1 MRHITHL
8 QLLSTM
14 KKILFALL
22 PILVIFAGCEGL
34 EDESVSKEE
43 IESAFEY
50 EFNENVKYYDEDLT
64 GFVSLVND
72 TTMFIQSAMPAEH
85 VPETGDVILC
95 TSTDSTPHG
104 FLRRVVSID
113 SSTTG
118 MTVNTEAAT
127 ITDAF
132 KTLRFEQNF
141 NYTDCVKEFRDSLGN
156 KIPFE
161 IVTDVDSTQTKVA
174 GEAEL
179 GEKVIKLD
187 IGNRFFKGHAYIKS
201 DIYIKYD
208 VGFGKVDVTYV
219 IKKKIGLKGKATI
232 SSGEMLGK
240 DYEDDFSIPI
250 LDKSVPFGTP
260 IGPPLMQFF
269 PSLNFGIAFTGNGNL
284 SLEGEVNYILENT
297 ESRYSYKN
305 GVEEKSVKNLLE
317 KNSSWMKMV
326 NLEATGEFG
335 LQGTVGMDLRLW
347 NGDMLAF
354 GGEGALWY
362 GMKAEGT
369 ISMGDK
375 SLLKASHEISIYP
388 SLSATLY
395 IESFFINNRKH
406 RIEASVE
413 RSFENFRVSLLP
425 EFEFEEKNAGSKLTV
440 TPTVEPI
447 CMMEVSEVGFA
458 VVHEK
463 APEAPVTHKSLPAE
477 TIIEEVPTTEYVDVE
492 VTPENIELPKP
503 SSDDVGYYAVPY
515 VIVDDNYYY
524 GENLWVDL
532 GLPSGILWAR
542 HNVGANSA
550 KEYGGYYA
558 WGETE
563 EKNSYGIEN
572 YKYATFIGYD
582 DEGNACYDFIDI
594 GSNISKTKYDVANI
608 RWGEGARIPTK
619 NEIWELYNNCSI
631 EIGEYNNVGGAFI
644 IGPNDNCIF
653 LPLAGCKRAG
663 TGNVEIGYTC
673 CLYTSTKAFI
683 GCPYFFAIDAYNNMI
698 SIDAHYGYVG
708 MSVRPVKD
716 KEE

>member
-1 MRHITHL
+1 
-8 QLLSTM
+8 M
-14 KKILFALL
+14 KKILFGLL
-22 PILVIFAGCEGL
+22 PLLVIFAGCEGL

-50 EFNENVKYYDEDLT
+50 EFYENVKCYDEDLT
-64 GFVSLVND
+64 RFVSLVND
-72 TTMFIQSAMPAEH
+72 TTMFILSTMPAEH

-95 TSTDSTPHG
+95 TSTANTPHG

-113 SSTTG
+113 SGTAG
-118 MTVNTEAAT
+118 MTVNTESAT

-141 NYTDCVKEFRDSLGN
+141 DYADCVKEFRDSLGN

-174 GEAEL
+174 GEAES
-179 GEKVIKLD
+179 GHKVIKLD

-201 DIYIKYD
+201 DIYVKFD
-208 VGFGKVDVTYV
+208 VRFGKIDATYV
-219 IKKKIGLKGKATI
+219 ITKEIGLKGKAAI
-232 SSGEMLGK
+232 SSSEMFGK

-250 LDKSVPFGTP
+250 LDKSIPFGTP

-269 PSLNFGIAFTGNGNL
+269 PSLNFGIAFAGNANL
-284 SLEGEVNYILENT
+284 SLEGEVNYVLENT

-326 NLEATGEFG
+326 TLEAAGELG
-335 LQGTVGMDLRLW
+335 LQGSVGMELRLW
-347 NGDMLAF
+347 NGDLLAF

-362 GMKAEGT
+362 GIKAEEK

-375 SLLKASHEISIYP
+375 SLLKESHELSIQP
-388 SLSATLY
+388 SISATLY

-406 RIEASVE
+406 RIEAKVE
-413 RSFENFRVSLLP
+413 KSFEEFKVSLLP
-425 EFEFEEKNAGSKLTV
+425 EFKFEEKTAGSKLTV
-440 TPTVEPI
+440 SPTVEPI

-463 APEAPVTHKSLPAE
+463 APETPIVHKALPAE
-477 TIIEEVPTTEYVDVE
+477 TIIEEVPTTEYVDVK
-492 VTPENIELPKP
+492 VTPETIELPKP
-503 SSDDVGYYAVPY
+503 SSDNVGYYAVPY
-515 VIVDDNYYY
+515 VVVDDKYYY

-550 KEYGGYYA
+550 DEYGSYYA
-558 WGETE
+558 WGETKSKQSFSE
-563 EKNSYGIEN
+563 EN
-572 YKYATFIGYD
+572 YEYATHIGYD
-582 DEGNACYDFIDI
+582 EFGDPIYEYKYIGDDISGTQYDAAHVTWSNGAHMPTLENASELIESC
-594 GSNISKTKYDVANI
+594 SWRN
-608 RWGEGARIPTK
+608 GELNGVSGVFV
-619 NEIWELYNNCSI
+619 Y
-631 EIGEYNNVGGAFI
+631 
-644 IGPNDNCIF
+644 GPNSNHIF
-653 LPLAGCKRAG
+653 LPKCGHKYDIVYESGFSAYYQISTYVKDGSPDDSYVLFYYYAGDKEYDLYCDRDADRSA
-663 TGNVEIGYTC
+663 GYT
-673 CLYTSTKAFI
+673 I
-683 GCPYFFAIDAYNNMI
+683 
-698 SIDAHYGYVG
+698 
-708 MSVRPVKD
+708 RPVKD

>member
-1 MRHITHL
+1 
-8 QLLSTM
+8 M
-14 KKILFALL
+14 KKILFGLL
-22 PILVIFAGCEGL
+22 PLLVIFAGCEGL
-34 EDESVSKEE
+34 GDESVSKEE
-43 IESAFEY
+43 EIESGFEY

-64 GFVSLVND
+64 RFVSLVND
-72 TTMFIQSAMPAEH
+72 TTMFILSAMPAEH

-95 TSTDSTPHG
+95 TSTANTPHG

-113 SSTTG
+113 SGTAG
-118 MTVNTEAAT
+118 MTINTESAT

-141 NYTDCVKEFRDSLGN
+141 NYANCVKEFRDSLGN

-161 IVTDVDSTQTKVA
+161 IVTEVDSTQTKVA

-250 LDKSVPFGTP
+250 LDKSIPFGTP

-269 PSLNFGIAFTGNGNL
+269 PSLNFGIAFAGNGDL

-335 LQGTVGMDLRLW
+335 LQGSVGIELRLW
-347 NGDMLAF
+347 NGDLLAF

-413 RSFENFRVSLLP
+413 RSFENFNVSLLP
-425 EFEFEEKNAGSKLTV
+425 EFEFEKKKAGSKLTV

-447 CMMEVSEVGFA
+447 CMMEVSQQGFA
-458 VVHEK
+458 LFTDNEPDK
-463 APEAPVTHKSLPAE
+463 PITHKPLPSS
-477 TIIEEVPTTEYVDVE
+477 TIIETVPTAKYAEVRIEPEPVVFSLPSTTNNDVE
-492 VTPENIELPKP
+492 YFAK
-503 SSDDVGYYAVPY
+503 PY
-515 VIVDDNYYY
+515 VVADGNYYY
-524 GENLWVDL
+524 GDGGDNRWVDL
-532 GLPSGILWAR
+532 GLPSGILWAKY
-542 HNVGANSA
+542 NVGATSPE
-550 KEYGGYYA
+550 EYGGYYA
-558 WGETE
+558 WGETKSKQSFSE
-563 EKNSYGIEN
+563 EN
-572 YKYATFIGYD
+572 YEYATHIGYD
-582 DEGNACYDFIDI
+582 EFGYPIYGYKYIGDDISGTQYDAAHVTWSNGAHMPTLENASELIESC
-594 GSNISKTKYDVANI
+594 SWRN
-608 RWGEGARIPTK
+608 GELNGVSGVFV
-619 NEIWELYNNCSI
+619 Y
-631 EIGEYNNVGGAFI
+631 
-644 IGPNDNCIF
+644 GPNSNHIF
-653 LPLAGCKRAG
+653 LPKCGHKYDIVYESGFDAYYQISTYVKDGSPDDSYVLYYYYAGDKEYDLCCDGDADRSA
-663 TGNVEIGYTC
+663 GYT
-673 CLYTSTKAFI
+673 I
-683 GCPYFFAIDAYNNMI
+683 
-698 SIDAHYGYVG
+698 
-708 MSVRPVKD
+708 RPVKD

>member
-1 MRHITHL
+1 
-8 QLLSTM
+8 M
-14 KKILFALL
+14 KKILFGLL
-22 PILVIFAGCEGL
+22 PLLVIFAGCEGL

-50 EFNENVKYYDEDLT
+50 EFYENVKYYDEDLT
-64 GFVSLVND
+64 RFVSLVND
-72 TTMFIQSAMPAEH
+72 TTMFILSAMPAEH

-95 TSTDSTPHG
+95 TSTASTPHG

-113 SSTTG
+113 SGTAG
-118 MTVNTEAAT
+118 MTVNTESAT

-141 NYTDCVKEFRDSLGN
+141 DYAECVKEFRDSLGN

-174 GEAEL
+174 GEAES
-179 GEKVIKLD
+179 GHKVIKLD

-219 IKKKIGLKGKATI
+219 IKKEIGLKGKATI
-232 SSGEMLGK
+232 SSGEMFGK

-269 PSLNFGIAFTGNGNL
+269 PSLNFGIAFAGNGDL

-335 LQGTVGMDLRLW
+335 LQGSVGMELRLW
-347 NGDMLAF
+347 NGDLLAF

-362 GMKAEGT
+362 GIKAEGK

-375 SLLKASHEISIYP
+375 SLLKESHELSIHP

-413 RSFENFRVSLLP
+413 RSFENFNVSLLP

-458 VVHEK
+458 VVNEK
-463 APEAPVTHKSLPAE
+463 APETPVTHKPLPAE
-477 TIIEEVPTTEYVDVE
+477 IIIEEVPTTEYIDVE
-492 VTPENIELPKP
+492 ITPERIELPKP
-503 SSDDVGYYAVPY
+503 SSDDTRYYAVPY
-515 VIVDDNYYY
+515 VVVDGKYFY

-542 HNVGANSA
+542 HNVGAKSA
-550 KEYGGYYA
+550 EEYGGYYA
-558 WGETE
+558 WGETNS
-563 EKNSYGIEN
+563 KNTYTRDN
-572 YKYATFIGYD
+572 YLYATLVGYD
-582 DEGNACYDFIDI
+582 ENNRPIYSFHSIGN
-594 GSNISKTKYDVANI
+594 NISKSKYDVASAK
-608 RWGEGARIPTK
+608 WGNGARIPSK
-619 NEIWELYNNCSI
+619 SELEELINHCTFLSENYNGVN
-631 EIGEYNNVGGAFI
+631 GKLV
-644 IGPNDNCIF
+644 IGPNGNKIF
-653 LPLAGCKRAG
+653 LPYSGYYDDTIYYIGKRGFIWSSNVDTIDNSMAFGLGYRSDQQEECDFEFREAGH
-663 TGNVEIGYTC
+663 TI
-673 CLYTSTKAFI
+673 
-683 GCPYFFAIDAYNNMI
+683 
-698 SIDAHYGYVG
+698 
-708 MSVRPVKD
+708 RPVKN
-716 KEE
+716 KEIRN

>member
-1 MRHITHL
+1 
-8 QLLSTM
+8 M
-14 KKILFALL
+14 KKIIFGLL
-22 PILVIFAGCEGL
+22 PILVLLAGCEGL
-34 EDESVSKEE
+34 KDESVSKEE
-43 IESAFEY
+43 FENAY
-50 EFNENVKYYDEDLT
+50 EYQFNDNVKYYDEDLT

-72 TTMFIQSAMPAEH
+72 TTMFIRQAMPAEH

-95 TSTDSTPHG
+95 TSTANTPQG

-113 SSTTG
+113 SGTAG
-118 MTVNTEAAT
+118 MTVCTESAT

-132 KTLRFEQNF
+132 KTLRFEQRF
-141 NYTDCVKEFRDSLGN
+141 DYAECVEEFRDSLGN

-161 IVTDVDSTQTKVA
+161 IVTDTDSTQTKVA

-179 GEKVIKLD
+179 GDKVIKLD
-187 IGNRFFKGHAYIKS
+187 LGNRFFKGHAYIKS

-219 IKKKIGLKGKATI
+219 IRKKIGLKGEATI
-232 SSGEMLGK
+232 SSGEMFGK
-240 DYEDDFSIPI
+240 EYEDDFSIPL
-250 LDKSVPFGTP
+250 LDKSIPFGTP

-269 PSLNFGIAFTGNGNL
+269 PSLNFGIAFAGSGNL
-284 SLEGEVNYILENT
+284 SLEGEVNYVLENT

-326 NLEATGEFG
+326 SLEATGEFG
-335 LQGTVGMDLRLW
+335 LQGSVGMELRLW
-347 NGDMLAF
+347 NGDLLAF

-362 GMKAEGT
+362 GIKAEGK

-375 SLLKASHEISIYP
+375 SLLKESHELSIHP

-413 RSFENFRVSLLP
+413 RSFENFNVSLLP

-458 VVHEK
+458 VVSET
-463 APEAPVTHKSLPAE
+463 APEVPVTHKSLPAE

-492 VTPENIELPKP
+492 VTPETIELPKP
-503 SSDDVGYYAVPY
+503 SSDNVGYYAVPY
-515 VIVDDNYYY
+515 VVVDDKYYY

-550 KEYGGYYA
+550 DEYGSYYA
-558 WGETE
+558 WGETKSKQSFSE
-563 EKNSYGIEN
+563 EN
-572 YKYATFIGYD
+572 YEYATHIGYD
-582 DEGNACYDFIDI
+582 EFGYPIYEYKYIGDDISGTQYDAAHVTW
-594 GSNISKTKYDVANI
+594 SNGAHMPTLENTSELIESCSWRN
-608 RWGEGARIPTK
+608 GELNGVSGVFV
-619 NEIWELYNNCSI
+619 Y
-631 EIGEYNNVGGAFI
+631 
-644 IGPNDNCIF
+644 GPNSNHIF
-653 LPLAGCKRAG
+653 LPKCGHKYDIVYESGFSAYYQISTYVKDGSPDDSYILFYYYAGDKEYDLYCDGDADRSA
-663 TGNVEIGYTC
+663 GYT
-673 CLYTSTKAFI
+673 I
-683 GCPYFFAIDAYNNMI
+683 
-698 SIDAHYGYVG
+698 
-708 MSVRPVKD
+708 RPVKG

>member
-1 MRHITHL
+1 
-8 QLLSTM
+8 M
-14 KKILFALL
+14 KKILFGLL
-22 PILVIFAGCEGL
+22 PLLVIFAGCEGL

-50 EFNENVKYYDEDLT
+50 EFYENVKYYDEDLT
-64 GFVSLVND
+64 RFVSLVND

-85 VPETGDVILC
+85 LPETGDVILC
-95 TSTDSTPHG
+95 TSTANTPHG

-113 SSTTG
+113 SGTAG
-118 MTVNTEAAT
+118 MTVNTESAT

-141 NYTDCVKEFRDSLGN
+141 DYADCVKEFRDSLGN

-161 IVTDVDSTQTKVA
+161 IVTDVDSTQTKIA
-174 GEAEL
+174 GEAES
-179 GEKVIKLD
+179 GHKVIKLD

-201 DIYIKYD
+201 DIYVKFD
-208 VGFGKVDVTYV
+208 VRFGKIDVTYV
-219 IKKKIGLKGKATI
+219 IMKEIGLTGKATI
-232 SSGEMLGK
+232 SSSEMFGK

-250 LDKSVPFGTP
+250 LDKSIPFGTP
-260 IGPPLMQFF
+260 IGTPLMQFF
-269 PSLNFGIAFTGNGNL
+269 PSLNFGIAFTGNGDL
-284 SLEGEVNYILENT
+284 SLEGEVNYVLENT

-335 LQGTVGMDLRLW
+335 LQGTVGMELRLW
-347 NGDMLAF
+347 NGDLLAF

-413 RSFENFRVSLLP
+413 RSFENFNVSLLP
-425 EFEFEEKNAGSKLTV
+425 EFEFEKKKAGSKLTV

-447 CMMEVSEVGFA
+447 CMMEVSQQGFA
-458 VVHEK
+458 LFTDNEPDK
-463 APEAPVTHKSLPAE
+463 PITHKPLPSS
-477 TIIEEVPTTEYVDVE
+477 TIIETVPTAKYAEVRIEPEPVVFSLPSTTNNDVE
-492 VTPENIELPKP
+492 YFAK
-503 SSDDVGYYAVPY
+503 PY
-515 VIVDDNYYY
+515 VVADGNYYY
-524 GENLWVDL
+524 GDGGDDRWVDL
-532 GLPSGILWAR
+532 GLPSGILWAKY
-542 HNVGANSA
+542 NVGATSPE
-550 KEYGGYYA
+550 EYGGYYA

-563 EKNSYGIEN
+563 EKSSYTWEN
-572 YKYATFIGYD
+572 YKYATFLGYD
-582 DEGNACYDFIDI
+582 EWGNPIYECEYI
-594 GSNISKTKYDVANI
+594 GDNISGTIYDVAHVQWGDGARLPSISDINELLDFCNI
-608 RWGEGARIPTK
+608 KYGQYQNVEGAY
-619 NEIWELYNNCSI
+619 L
-631 EIGEYNNVGGAFI
+631 
-644 IGPNDNCIF
+644 IGPNANTIF
-653 LPLAGCKRAG
+653 LPFG
-663 TGNVEIGYTC
+663 
-673 CLYTSTKAFI
+673 
-683 GCPYFFAIDAYNNMI
+683 
-698 SIDAHYGYVG
+698 GYVYG
-708 MSVRPVKD
+708 SRIDDKGEYGTFWSGIQSEEYQDYARYLESEYNETDTDSELRMTGRTVRPVKD

>member
-1 MRHITHL
+1 
-8 QLLSTM
+8 M
-14 KKILFALL
+14 KKIVFGLL
-22 PILVIFAGCEGL
+22 PLLVIFAGCEGL

-50 EFNENVKYYDEDLT
+50 EFYENVKYYDEDLT
-64 GFVSLVND
+64 SFVSLVND
-72 TTMFIQSAMPAEH
+72 TTMFILSAMPAEH

-95 TSTDSTPHG
+95 TSTASTPHG

-113 SSTTG
+113 SGTAG
-118 MTVNTEAAT
+118 MTVNTESAT

-141 NYTDCVKEFRDSLGN
+141 DYADCVKEFRDSLGN

-174 GEAEL
+174 GEAES
-179 GEKVIKLD
+179 GHKVIKLD

-219 IKKKIGLKGKATI
+219 IKKEIGLKGKATI
-232 SSGEMLGK
+232 SSGEMFGK

-269 PSLNFGIAFTGNGNL
+269 PSLNFGIAFAGNGDL

-335 LQGTVGMDLRLW
+335 LQGSVGMELRLW
-347 NGDMLAF
+347 NGDLLAF

-362 GMKAEGT
+362 GIKAEGK

-375 SLLKASHEISIYP
+375 SLLKESHELSIHP

-413 RSFENFRVSLLP
+413 RSFENFNVSLLP

-458 VVHEK
+458 VVNEK
-463 APEAPVTHKSLPAE
+463 APETPVTHKPLPAE
-477 TIIEEVPTTEYVDVE
+477 IIIEEVPTTEYIDVE
-492 VTPENIELPKP
+492 ITPERIELPKP
-503 SSDDVGYYAVPY
+503 SSDDAGYYAVPY
-515 VIVDDNYYY
+515 VVVDGKYFY

-550 KEYGGYYA
+550 DEYGSYYA
-558 WGETE
+558 WGETKSKQSFSE
-563 EKNSYGIEN
+563 EN
-572 YKYATFIGYD
+572 YEYATHIGYD
-582 DEGNACYDFIDI
+582 EFGYPIYEYKYIGDDISETQYDAAHVTWSNGAHMPTLENASELIESC
-594 GSNISKTKYDVANI
+594 SWRN
-608 RWGEGARIPTK
+608 GELNGVSGVFV
-619 NEIWELYNNCSI
+619 Y
-631 EIGEYNNVGGAFI
+631 
-644 IGPNDNCIF
+644 GPNSNHIF
-653 LPLAGCKRAG
+653 LPKCGAKYDIVHGSGVCAYYQISTYVKDSSPDDSYVLIYYYVGDKEYDLYCDGDADRYA
-663 TGNVEIGYTC
+663 GYT
-673 CLYTSTKAFI
+673 I
-683 GCPYFFAIDAYNNMI
+683 
-698 SIDAHYGYVG
+698 
-708 MSVRPVKD
+708 RPVKD
-716 KEE
+716 KEIRN

>member
-1 MRHITHL
+1 
-8 QLLSTM
+8 M
-14 KKILFALL
+14 KKILFGLL
-22 PILVIFAGCEGL
+22 PLLVIFAGCEGL

-50 EFNENVKYYDEDLT
+50 EFYENVKYYDEDLT
-64 GFVSLVND
+64 RFVSLVND
-72 TTMFIQSAMPAEH
+72 TTMFILSAMPAEH

-95 TSTDSTPHG
+95 TSTASTPHG

-113 SSTTG
+113 SGTAG
-118 MTVNTEAAT
+118 MTVNTESAT

-141 NYTDCVKEFRDSLGN
+141 DYADCVKEFRDSLGN

-161 IVTDVDSTQTKVA
+161 IITDTDSTQTKVA

-219 IKKKIGLKGKATI
+219 IKKEIGLKGKATI
-232 SSGEMLGK
+232 SSGEMFGK

-269 PSLNFGIAFTGNGNL
+269 PSLNFGIAFAGNGDL

-335 LQGTVGMDLRLW
+335 LQGSVGMELRLW
-347 NGDMLAF
+347 NGDLLAF

-362 GMKAEGT
+362 GIKAEGK

-375 SLLKASHEISIYP
+375 SLLKESHELSIHP

-413 RSFENFRVSLLP
+413 RSFENFNVSLLP

-458 VVHEK
+458 VVNEK
-463 APEAPVTHKSLPAE
+463 APETPVTHKPLPAE
-477 TIIEEVPTTEYVDVE
+477 IIIEEVPTTEYIDVE
-492 VTPENIELPKP
+492 ITPERIELPKP
-503 SSDDVGYYAVPY
+503 SSDDAGYYAVPY
-515 VIVDDNYYY
+515 VVVDGKYFY

-550 KEYGGYYA
+550 DEYGSYYA
-558 WGETE
+558 WGETKSKQSFSE
-563 EKNSYGIEN
+563 EN
-572 YKYATFIGYD
+572 YEYATHIGYD
-582 DEGNACYDFIDI
+582 EFGYPIYEYKYIGDDISETQYDAAHVTWSNGAHMPTLENASELIESC
-594 GSNISKTKYDVANI
+594 SWRN
-608 RWGEGARIPTK
+608 GELNGVSGVFV
-619 NEIWELYNNCSI
+619 Y
-631 EIGEYNNVGGAFI
+631 
-644 IGPNDNCIF
+644 GPNSNHIF
-653 LPLAGCKRAG
+653 LPKCGAKYDIVHGSGVCAYYQISTYVKDSSPDDSYVLIYYYVGDKEYDLYCDGDADRYA
-663 TGNVEIGYTC
+663 GYT
-673 CLYTSTKAFI
+673 I
-683 GCPYFFAIDAYNNMI
+683 
-698 SIDAHYGYVG
+698 
-708 MSVRPVKD
+708 RPVKD
-716 KEE
+716 KEIRN

>member
-1 MRHITHL
+1 
-8 QLLSTM
+8 M
-14 KKILFALL
+14 KKILFGLL
-22 PILVIFAGCEGL
+22 PLLVIFAGCEGL

-64 GFVSLVND
+64 RFVSLVND

-85 VPETGDVILC
+85 IPETGDVILC
-95 TSTDSTPHG
+95 TSTINTPHG

-113 SSTTG
+113 SGTAG
-118 MTVNTEAAT
+118 MTVSTESAT

-132 KTLRFEQNF
+132 KTLRYEQHF
-141 NYTDCVKEFRDSLGN
+141 DYADCVKEFRDSLGN

-174 GEAEL
+174 GEAQL
-179 GEKVIKLD
+179 GDKVIKLD

-208 VGFGKVDVTYV
+208 VRFGNIDVTYV
-219 IKKKIGLKGKATI
+219 ITKEIGLKGKATI
-232 SSGEMLGK
+232 SSSEMFGK

-492 VTPENIELPKP
+492 VTPETIELPKP
-503 SSDDVGYYAVPY
+503 SSDDVGY
-515 VIVDDNYYY
+515 
-524 GENLWVDL
+524 
-532 GLPSGILWAR
+532 
-542 HNVGANSA
+542 
-550 KEYGGYYA
+550 
-558 WGETE
+558 
-563 EKNSYGIEN
+563 
-572 YKYATFIGYD
+572 
-582 DEGNACYDFIDI
+582 
-594 GSNISKTKYDVANI
+594 
-608 RWGEGARIPTK
+608 
-619 NEIWELYNNCSI
+619 
-631 EIGEYNNVGGAFI
+631 
-644 IGPNDNCIF
+644 
-653 LPLAGCKRAG
+653 
-663 TGNVEIGYTC
+663 
-673 CLYTSTKAFI
+673 
-683 GCPYFFAIDAYNNMI
+683 
-698 SIDAHYGYVG
+698 
-708 MSVRPVKD
+708 
-716 KEE
+716 

>member
-1 MRHITHL
+1 
-8 QLLSTM
+8 M
-14 KKILFALL
+14 KKILFGLL
-22 PILVIFAGCEGL
+22 PLLVIFAGCEGL

-50 EFNENVKYYDEDLT
+50 EFYENVKYYDEDLT
-64 GFVSLVND
+64 RFVSLVND
-72 TTMFIQSAMPAEH
+72 TTMFILSAMPAEH

-95 TSTDSTPHG
+95 TSTASTPHG

-113 SSTTG
+113 SGTAG
-118 MTVNTEAAT
+118 MTVNTESAT

-141 NYTDCVKEFRDSLGN
+141 DYADCVKEFRDSLGN

-161 IVTDVDSTQTKVA
+161 IITDTDSTQTKVA

-219 IKKKIGLKGKATI
+219 IKKEIGLKGKATI
-232 SSGEMLGK
+232 SSGEMFGK

-269 PSLNFGIAFTGNGNL
+269 PSLNFGIAFAGNGDL

-335 LQGTVGMDLRLW
+335 LQGSVGMELRLW
-347 NGDMLAF
+347 NGDLLAF

-362 GMKAEGT
+362 GIKAEGK

-375 SLLKASHEISIYP
+375 SLLKESHELSIHP

-413 RSFENFRVSLLP
+413 RSFENFNVSLLP

-458 VVHEK
+458 VVNEK
-463 APEAPVTHKSLPAE
+463 APETPVTHKPLPAE
-477 TIIEEVPTTEYVDVE
+477 IIIEEVPTTEYIDVE
-492 VTPENIELPKP
+492 ITPERIELPKP
-503 SSDDVGYYAVPY
+503 SSDDAGYYAVPY
-515 VIVDDNYYY
+515 VVVDGKYFY

-542 HNVGANSA
+542 HNVGAKSSE
-550 KEYGGYYA
+550 EYGGYYA

-563 EKNSYGIEN
+563 EKSSYTWEN
-572 YKYATFIGYD
+572 YKYTEIYYDEDGMHYRFQNIGTS
-582 DEGNACYDFIDI
+582 I
-594 GSNISKTKYDVANI
+594 SNSSVDVA
-608 RWGEGARIPTK
+608 RLKWSDGARIPT
-619 NEIWELYNNCSI
+619 SI
-631 EIGEYNNVGGAFI
+631 ECTELLSNCKIEHFSDYSIFT
-644 IGPNDNCIF
+644 GPNGNSIL
-653 LPLAGCKRAG
+653 LPFSGAKHETFVPSLS
-663 TGNVEIGYTC
+663 IIW
-673 CLYTSTKAFI
+673 TSTHYSQVGLDGLGAYAF
-683 GCPYFFAIDAYNNMI
+683 CWKVLSEDANPGVSGFNRSTGLNI
-698 SIDAHYGYVG
+698 
-708 MSVRPVKD
+708 RPVKD
-716 KEE
+716 KEIKN

>member
-1 MRHITHL
+1 
-8 QLLSTM
+8 M
-14 KKILFALL
+14 KKILFILL
-22 PILVIFAGCEGL
+22 PLFVVFAGCEGL
-34 EDESVSKEE
+34 EDEHVSKEE
-43 IESAFEY
+43 FETAFEY
-50 EFNENVKYYDEDLT
+50 EFNENVKYYDEDFT

-95 TSTDSTPHG
+95 TSTASTPHG

-141 NYTDCVKEFRDSLGN
+141 NYADCVKEFRDSLGN

-161 IVTDVDSTQTKVA
+161 IVSDVDSTQTKVD

-201 DIYIKYD
+201 DIYVKYD
-208 VGFGKVDVTYV
+208 VGFGNVDVTYV

-250 LDKSVPFGTP
+250 LDKSIPFGTP

-269 PSLNFGIAFTGNGNL
+269 PSLNFGIAFAGNANL
-284 SLEGEVNYILENT
+284 SLEGEVNYVLENT

-326 NLEATGEFG
+326 TLEAAGELG
-335 LQGTVGMDLRLW
+335 LQGSVGMELRLW
-347 NGDMLAF
+347 NGDLLAF

-362 GMKAEGT
+362 GIKAEEK

-375 SLLKASHEISIYP
+375 SLLKESHELSIQP
-388 SLSATLY
+388 SMSATLY

-406 RIEASVE
+406 RIEAKVE
-413 RSFENFRVSLLP
+413 KSFEEFKVSLLP
-425 EFEFEEKNAGSKLTV
+425 EFKFEENTTGSKLLV
-440 TPTVEPI
+440 SPKVEPI

-463 APEAPVTHKSLPAE
+463 APETPVTHKTLPAE

-492 VTPENIELPKP
+492 VTPETIELPKP
-503 SSDDVGYYAVPY
+503 SSDNVGYYAVPY
-515 VIVDDNYYY
+515 VVVDDNYYY

-542 HNVGANSA
+542 HNVGATSSE
-550 KEYGGYYA
+550 EYGGYYA

-563 EKNSYGIEN
+563 EKDSYTWEN
-572 YKYATFIGYD
+572 YKYTEIYYNEDGMQYRFKNIG
-582 DEGNACYDFIDI
+582 ISI
-594 GSNISKTKYDVANI
+594 SNSGADVARI
-608 RWGEGARIPTK
+608 KWSDGARIPTST
-619 NEIWELYNNCSI
+619 ECMELLNNCKIEHFSSYSI
-631 EIGEYNNVGGAFI
+631 FTGPNGNSILLPFSGAMHETFVPNLSLIWTSTHYSQAGFDGLGAYAFCWKVLSEDADPGVGGFKRS
-644 IGPNDNCIF
+644 
-653 LPLAGCKRAG
+653 AGL
-663 TGNVEIGYTC
+663 NI
-673 CLYTSTKAFI
+673 
-683 GCPYFFAIDAYNNMI
+683 
-698 SIDAHYGYVG
+698 
-708 MSVRPVKD
+708 RPVKD

>member
-1 MRHITHL
+1 MN
-8 QLLSTM
+8 
-14 KKILFALL
+14 KILSSLL
-22 PILVIFAGCEGL
+22 PLLVIFSGCEDMK
-34 EDESVSKEE
+34 DESISKEE
-43 IESAFEY
+43 FESAFEY

-64 GFVSLVND
+64 EYVSLIND
-72 TTMFIQSAMPAEH
+72 TTMLIKSGMPARYI
-85 VPETGDVILC
+85 PETGDVILC
-95 TSTDSTPHG
+95 TSTTNTPRG
-104 FLRRVVSID
+104 FLRRVKSIN
-113 SSTTG
+113 SGTAG
-118 MTVNTEAAT
+118 MTINTEAAT

-141 NYTDCVKEFRDSLGN
+141 DYAECVKEFRDSLGN

-161 IVTDVDSTQTKVA
+161 IITDTDSTQTKVA

-187 IGNRFFKGHAYIKS
+187 VGNRFFKGHAYIKS
-201 DIYIKYD
+201 DIYVKYD
-208 VGFGKVDVTYV
+208 IGLGKVDVTYV

-232 SSGEMLGK
+232 SSGEMFGK
-240 DYEDDFSIPI
+240 DYEDDFSFPI

-269 PSLNFGIAFTGNGNL
+269 PSLNFGIAFNGNGNL

-413 RSFENFRVSLLP
+413 RSFENFNVSLLP

-458 VVHEK
+458 VVNEK
-463 APEAPVTHKSLPAE
+463 APETPVTHKTLPAE
-477 TIIEEVPTTEYVDVE
+477 TIIEEVPTTEYADVK
-492 VTPENIELPKP
+492 VTPETIELPKP
-503 SSDDVGYYAVPY
+503 SSDNVGYYAVPY
-515 VIVDDNYYY
+515 VVVDDKYYY

-542 HNVGANSA
+542 HNVGATSSE
-550 KEYGGYYA
+550 EYGGYYA
-558 WGETE
+558 WGETK
-563 EKNSYGIEN
+563 EKIIYTWQTYSYAHQE
-572 YKYATFIGYD
+572 GYD
-582 DEGNACYDFIDI
+582 EYGDPIIIYDNI
-594 GSNISKTKYDVANI
+594 GSQIHGTNYDVATKL
-608 RWGEGARIPTK
+608 WEDGARMPTK
-619 NEIWELYNNCSI
+619 GEFVELISTCTFTRS
-631 EIGEYNNVGGAFI
+631 EYNNVSGFHV
-644 IGPNDNCIF
+644 IGSNGNQIF
-653 LPLAGCKRAG
+653 LPF
-663 TGNVEIGYTC
+663 TGVKGYGEYEGINTQGYFWSATIETYGLPDWKEEIDDAFYLYLTPTEIGVEGGYERE
-673 CLYTSTKAFI
+673 
-683 GCPYFFAIDAYNNMI
+683 
-698 SIDAHYGYVG
+698 YGIT
-708 MSVRPVKD
+708 VRPVKN
-716 KEE
+716 KEIRN

>member
-1 MRHITHL
+1 
-8 QLLSTM
+8 M
-14 KKILFALL
+14 KKILFSIL
-22 PILVIFAGCEGL
+22 PILVLLAGCEGL
-34 EDESVSKEE
+34 KDESVSKEE
-43 IESAFEY
+43 FENAY
-50 EFNENVKYYDEDLT
+50 EYQFNDNVKYYDEDLT

-72 TTMFIQSAMPAEH
+72 TTMFIRQAMPAEH

-95 TSTDSTPHG
+95 TSTANTPQG

-113 SSTTG
+113 SCTAG
-118 MTVNTEAAT
+118 MTVCTESAT

-132 KTLRFEQNF
+132 KTLRFEQRF
-141 NYTDCVKEFRDSLGN
+141 DYAECVEEFRDSLGN

-161 IVTDVDSTQTKVA
+161 IVTDTDSTQTKVA

-179 GEKVIKLD
+179 GDKVIKLD
-187 IGNRFFKGHAYIKS
+187 LGNRFFKGHAYIKS

-219 IKKKIGLKGKATI
+219 IRKKIGLKGEATI

-240 DYEDDFSIPI
+240 EYEDDFSIPL
-250 LDKSVPFGTP
+250 LDKSIPFGTP

-269 PSLNFGIAFTGNGNL
+269 PSLNFGIAFAGSGNL
-284 SLEGEVNYILENT
+284 SLEGEVNYVLENT

-326 NLEATGEFG
+326 SLEATGEFG
-335 LQGTVGMDLRLW
+335 LQGSVGMELRLW
-347 NGDMLAF
+347 NGDLLAF

-362 GMKAEGT
+362 GIKAEGK

-375 SLLKASHEISIYP
+375 SLLKESHELSIHP

-413 RSFENFRVSLLP
+413 RSFENFNVSLLP

-458 VVHEK
+458 VVSET
-463 APEAPVTHKSLPAE
+463 APEVPVTHKSLPAE

-492 VTPENIELPKP
+492 VTPETIELPKP
-503 SSDDVGYYAVPY
+503 SSDNVGYYAVPY
-515 VIVDDNYYY
+515 VVVDDKYYY

-550 KEYGGYYA
+550 DEYGSYYA
-558 WGETE
+558 WGETKSKQSFSE
-563 EKNSYGIEN
+563 EN
-572 YKYATFIGYD
+572 YEYATHIGYD
-582 DEGNACYDFIDI
+582 EFGYPIYEYKYIGDDISGTQYDAAHVTW
-594 GSNISKTKYDVANI
+594 SNGAHMPTLENTSELIESCSWRN
-608 RWGEGARIPTK
+608 GELNGVSGVFV
-619 NEIWELYNNCSI
+619 Y
-631 EIGEYNNVGGAFI
+631 
-644 IGPNDNCIF
+644 GPNSNHIF
-653 LPLAGCKRAG
+653 LPKCGHKYDIVYESGFSAYYQISTYVKDGSPDDSYILFYYYAGDKEYDLYCDGDADRSA
-663 TGNVEIGYTC
+663 GYT
-673 CLYTSTKAFI
+673 I
-683 GCPYFFAIDAYNNMI
+683 
-698 SIDAHYGYVG
+698 
-708 MSVRPVKD
+708 RPVKG

>member
-1 MRHITHL
+1 
-8 QLLSTM
+8 M
-14 KKILFALL
+14 KKILFVLFPLL
-22 PILVIFAGCEGL
+22 FIIAGCEGL
-34 EDESVSKEE
+34 GDESVSKEE
-43 IESAFEY
+43 EIESGFEY

-85 VPETGDVILC
+85 VPETGDLILC
-95 TSTDSTPHG
+95 TSTASTPHG

-113 SSTTG
+113 SGTAG
-118 MTVNTEAAT
+118 MTINTEAAT

-141 NYTDCVKEFRDSLGN
+141 NYADCVKEFRDSLGN

-161 IVTDVDSTQTKVA
+161 IVTEVDRTQTKVA

-219 IKKKIGLKGKATI
+219 IKKKIELKGKATI

-250 LDKSVPFGTP
+250 LDKSIPFGTP
-260 IGPPLMQFF
+260 IGPPMMQFF
-269 PSLNFGIAFTGNGNL
+269 PSLNFGIAFAGNGDLN
-284 SLEGEVNYILENT
+284 LEGEVNYILENT

-335 LQGTVGMDLRLW
+335 LQGTVGMELRLW
-347 NGDMLAF
+347 NGDLLAF

-375 SLLKASHEISIYP
+375 SLLKESHELSIHP

-406 RIEASVE
+406 RIEAKVE
-413 RSFENFRVSLLP
+413 KSFDDFEVSLLP
-425 EFEFEEKNAGSKLTV
+425 KFDFKEKTAGSKLIV
-440 TPTVEPI
+440 SPTVEPI
-447 CMMEVSEVGFA
+447 CMMEISEVGFA

-463 APEAPVTHKSLPAE
+463 TPETPITHKTLPAE
-477 TIIEEVPTTEYVDVE
+477 IIIEEVPTTEYVDVE
-492 VTPENIELPKP
+492 VTPETIELPKP
-503 SSDDVGYYAVPY
+503 SSDDIGYYAVPY
-515 VIVDDNYYY
+515 VVVDDKYYY

-542 HNVGANSA
+542 HNVGATLA
-550 KEYGGYYA
+550 EEYGGYYA

-563 EKNSYGIEN
+563 EKSSYTWEN
-572 YKYATFIGYD
+572 YKYTEIYYDEDGMHYRFKNIGTSISNS
-582 DEGNACYDFIDI
+582 NA
-594 GSNISKTKYDVANI
+594 DVARI
-608 RWGEGARIPTK
+608 KWSDGARIPTST
-619 NEIWELYNNCSI
+619 ECMELLNNCKIENFSGYSI
-631 EIGEYNNVGGAFI
+631 FTGPNGNSILLPFSGAKHETFIPSLSIIWTSTHYNQVGIDGLGAYAFCWKALSQEAESGVGGI
-644 IGPNDNCIF
+644 N
-653 LPLAGCKRAG
+653 R
-663 TGNVEIGYTC
+663 
-673 CLYTSTKAFI
+673 S
-683 GCPYFFAIDAYNNMI
+683 
-698 SIDAHYGYVG
+698 VG
-708 MSVRPVKD
+708 LNIRPVKD
-716 KEE
+716 KETDSEN

>member
-1 MRHITHL
+1 
-8 QLLSTM
+8 M
-14 KKILFALL
+14 KKIVFGLL
-22 PILVIFAGCEGL
+22 PLLVIFAGCEGL

-50 EFNENVKYYDEDLT
+50 EFYENVKYYDEDLT
-64 GFVSLVND
+64 SFVSLVND
-72 TTMFIQSAMPAEH
+72 TTMFILSAMPAEH

-95 TSTDSTPHG
+95 TSTASTPHG

-113 SSTTG
+113 SGTAG
-118 MTVNTEAAT
+118 MTVNTESAT

-141 NYTDCVKEFRDSLGN
+141 DHADCVKEFRDSLGN

-174 GEAEL
+174 GEAES
-179 GEKVIKLD
+179 GHKVIKLD

-219 IKKKIGLKGKATI
+219 IKKEIGLKGKATI
-232 SSGEMLGK
+232 SSGEMFGK

-269 PSLNFGIAFTGNGNL
+269 PSLNFGIAFAGNGDL

-335 LQGTVGMDLRLW
+335 LQGSVGMELRLW
-347 NGDMLAF
+347 NGDLLAF

-362 GMKAEGT
+362 GIKAEGK

-375 SLLKASHEISIYP
+375 SLLKESHELSIHP

-413 RSFENFRVSLLP
+413 RSFENFNVSLLP

-458 VVHEK
+458 VVNEK
-463 APEAPVTHKSLPAE
+463 APETPVTHKPLPAE
-477 TIIEEVPTTEYVDVE
+477 IIIEEVPTTEYIDVE
-492 VTPENIELPKP
+492 ITPERIELPKP
-503 SSDDVGYYAVPY
+503 SSDDAGYYAVPY
-515 VIVDDNYYY
+515 VVVDGKYFY

-550 KEYGGYYA
+550 DEYGSYYA
-558 WGETE
+558 WGETKSKQSFSE
-563 EKNSYGIEN
+563 EN
-572 YKYATFIGYD
+572 YEYATHIGYD
-582 DEGNACYDFIDI
+582 EFGYPIYEYKYIGDDISETQYDAAHVTWSNGAHMPTLENASELIESC
-594 GSNISKTKYDVANI
+594 SWRN
-608 RWGEGARIPTK
+608 GELNGVSGVFV
-619 NEIWELYNNCSI
+619 Y
-631 EIGEYNNVGGAFI
+631 
-644 IGPNDNCIF
+644 GPNSNHIF
-653 LPLAGCKRAG
+653 LPKCGAKYDIVHGSGVCAYYQISTYVKDSSPDDSYVLIYYYVGDKEYDLYCDGDADRYA
-663 TGNVEIGYTC
+663 GYT
-673 CLYTSTKAFI
+673 I
-683 GCPYFFAIDAYNNMI
+683 
-698 SIDAHYGYVG
+698 
-708 MSVRPVKD
+708 RPVKD
-716 KEE
+716 KEIRN

>member
-1 MRHITHL
+1 
-8 QLLSTM
+8 M
-14 KKILFALL
+14 KKILFSLL

-50 EFNENVKYYDEDLT
+50 EFNENVKYYEEDLT
-64 GFVSLVND
+64 RFVSLVND
-72 TTMFIQSAMPAEH
+72 TTMFILSAMPAEH
-85 VPETGDVILC
+85 VPKTGDVILC
-95 TSTDSTPHG
+95 TSTANTPHG

-113 SSTTG
+113 SGTAG
-118 MTVNTEAAT
+118 MTVNTESAT

-141 NYTDCVKEFRDSLGN
+141 DYANYVKEFRDSLGN

-174 GEAEL
+174 GEAES
-179 GEKVIKLD
+179 GHKVIKLD

-201 DIYIKYD
+201 DIYVKFD
-208 VGFGKVDVTYV
+208 VRFGKIDVTYV
-219 IKKKIGLKGKATI
+219 IMKEIGLKGKATI
-232 SSGEMLGK
+232 SSSEMFGK

-269 PSLNFGIAFTGNGNL
+269 PSLNFGISFAGNGNL

-305 GVEEKSVKNLLE
+305 GVEETSVKNLLE
-317 KNSSWMKMV
+317 ENSSWMKMV

-335 LQGTVGMDLRLW
+335 MQGSVGMELRLW
-347 NGDMLAF
+347 NGDLLAF
-354 GGEGALWY
+354 GGEAALWY
-362 GMKAEGT
+362 GLKAEGK

-375 SLLKASHEISIYP
+375 FLLKESHELSIHP

-395 IESFFINNRKH
+395 IESLFINNRKH
-406 RIEASVE
+406 RIEAKVE
-413 RSFENFRVSLLP
+413 KPFERFNVSLLP
-425 EFEFEEKNAGSKLTV
+425 EFEFEEKTAGSKLIV
-440 TPTVEPI
+440 SPTIEPI

-463 APEAPVTHKSLPAE
+463 APETPITHKTLPAK
-477 TIIEEVPTTEYVDVE
+477 TIIEEVPTTEYVDVK
-492 VTPENIELPKP
+492 VSPETIELPKP

-515 VIVDDNYYY
+515 VVVDNKYYY

-542 HNVGANSA
+542 HNVGATSA
-550 KEYGGYYA
+550 EEYGGYYA

-563 EKNSYGIEN
+563 EKEIYVIDT
-572 YKYATFIGYD
+572 YKHLQFYGYD
-582 DEGNACYDFIDI
+582 PMTGEPVYEYAYLGN
-594 GSNISKTKYDVANI
+594 NISGTEYDAANMS
-608 RWGEGARIPTK
+608 WKDEARLPTK
-619 NEIWELYNNCSI
+619 NEILELINYC
-631 EIGEYNNVGGAFI
+631 ECHGANYSGVNGNI
-644 IGPNDNCIF
+644 LIGPNGNEIF
-653 LPLAGCKRAG
+653 IPLAGHKTDDELDNSSPQHGAYW
-663 TGNVEIGYTC
+663 TGSYDTENHIYT
-673 CLYTSTKAFI
+673 LDMESGHIYMLFDNWSPKFGLTI
-683 GCPYFFAIDAYNNMI
+683 
-698 SIDAHYGYVG
+698 
-708 MSVRPVKD
+708 RPVKD